1 MSGGLEAKTSGKQ
14 FPPPPHREIR
24 IFKSGKTVLDESGVV
39 IHKNWY
45 EILPATWL
53 ICPGMQVSTLVKKKK
68 VEGCV
73 PICREYR
80 SYQGSRVTTGKKKK
94 KNLKSDKMNATFV
107 KRAAASPSDS

>member
-1 MSGGLEAKTSGKQ
+1 MGVWRLRPRVSNSL
-14 FPPPPHREIR
+14 PPPHREIH

-94 KNLKSDKMNATFV
+94 RISSQT
-107 KRAAASPSDS
+107 R